1 MTDNADTFDTRLQQ
15 LKTLVETME
24 KGDTPLE
31 DALKYYEQG
40 IALIRA
46 CETQL
51 KNAEQTIL
59 RLQNQNGTETLTPFT
74 DP

>member
-1 MTDNADTFDTRLQQ
+1 MTDNTDTFDTRLQT

-31 DALKYYEQG
+31 DALRHYEQG

-46 CETQL
+46 LETQL
-51 KNAEQTIL
+51 KNAEQTVL
-59 RLQNQNGTETLTPFT
+59 RLQNQDGAETLTPFT
-74 DP
+74 